1 MEGRVAA
8 KSGFDAF
15 CVFAPFVNG
24 KWAMPEE
31 GPPRGTKRAVAR
43 ALVTEGD
50 FDGSGVFD

>member
-1 MEGRVAA
+1 MGGVLQRKLVL
-8 KSGFDAF
+8 
-15 CVFAPFVNG
+15 VLFVNG

-31 GPPRGTKRAVAR
+31 GPAMVTRRAVAR